1 MGLKLTLLCRLL
13 TLFATVECH
22 LFMGNPPPFRWG
34 ETKNIVELVM
44 PLNGAPQGYSQQPF
58 PCKGHHVQPNGTLAE
73 PSVTWSAGQTVT
85 FQLYGSTNTTGATM
99 NQVEGAAH
107 SGGSCQISFS
117 YDKGRSWVVQNY
129 EGDCPRVRSDR
140 KGQVTNFY
148 DVNQDYTFTVP
159 ADFPSGDRVIVAWTW
174 INATGNRE
182 YYMSCSCVRI
192 EGVGPST
199 DITPAGPPLLVANL
213 QADPK
218 AAPATDIIWS
228 KCNTPPGTS
237 MVYSAQYDDTPTKR
251 APTALNLQEFPAL
264 EGTVCDTSSEELM
277 EKLSLG
283 RSFAAIPEVSNAT
296 LSAPRHI
303 LDRINNSSDVAGTQD
318 SVTAT
323 TSTTSTTVSVSIV
336 TTVTLDDA
344 SPATTTA
351 EVGFETTGSYDL
363 SDPPPDQTLQR
374 SSLLVASPGD
384 GLVPT
389 TSSSPE
395 PAGGLPAKSDAPSS
409 LGVPSTVA
417 PLPVASSLPSITSE
431 LSQSVGMPLSLSEAP
446 SPAGGPQMSTNSF
459 ATTTLQSSSLVES
472 GGVSATTVPSPSNE
486 GASATAILGDF
497 TTAPTQ
503 TQLSAQA
510 ANLSSTWTSTTTL
523 VQTFTVTTLLT
534 SFATSE
540 GSCTST

>member
-1 MGLKLTLLCRLL
+1 MDLKLTLLCRLL
-13 TLFATVECH
+13 TLFTAVECH

-34 ETKNIVELVM
+34 ETKDIVELVM
-44 PLNGAPQGYSQQPF
+44 PLNGAPQGYPQQPF
-58 PCKGHHVQPNGTLAE
+58 PCKGHHVQPSGTLAE

-85 FQLYGSTNTTGATM
+85 FQLYDSTNTTGATM
-99 NQVEGAAH
+99 NQIEGAAH

-117 YDKGRSWVVQNY
+117 YDKGSSWVVVQNY

-159 ADFPSGDRVIVAWTW
+159 ADFPSGDRVLVAWTW

-199 DITPAGPPLLVANL
+199 EITPAGPPLLVANL
-213 QADPK
+213 QADPE
-218 AAPATDIIWS
+218 AAPATDIIRS

-237 MVYSAQYDDTPTKR
+237 IVYSAQYDDTPTER
-251 APTALNLQEFPAL
+251 APTALKLQEFPTT
-264 EGTVCDTSSEELM
+264 EGTVCDTSSKELM

-283 RSFAAIPEVSNAT
+283 RSF
-296 LSAPRHI
+296 
-303 LDRINNSSDVAGTQD
+303 
-318 SVTAT
+318 TAT
-323 TSTTSTTVSVSIV
+323 PEFSN
-336 TTVTLDDA
+336 A

-351 EVGFETTGSYDL
+351 KVGSETTSSDDL
-363 SDPPPDQTLQR
+363 ADPPPDQRFQR
-374 SSLLVASPGD
+374 SSLLMASTGD

-389 TSSSPE
+389 VLSSPE
-395 PAGGLPAKSDAPSS
+395 PAGGLPAKSGTPSS
-409 LGVPSTVA
+409 LAVAPMVA
-417 PLPVASSLPSITSE
+417 PLPVASSLSSITSE
-431 LSQSVGMPLSLSEAP
+431 LSKPVDMPLSLPEAP
-446 SPAGGPQMSTNSF
+446 SQASGLRTPTNSF
-459 ATTTLQSSSLVES
+459 DTMILRSSSLVEPE
-472 GGVSATTVPSPSNE
+472 GVPLTTVPSASNE
-486 GASATAILGDF
+486 GTSATATLGNA
-497 TTAPTQ
+497 TTAATE

-534 SFATSE
+534 TFAAPE

>member
-1 MGLKLTLLCRLL
+1 MHLKLLRRLL
-13 TLFATVECH
+13 TLFTAVECH
-22 LFMGNPPPFRWG
+22 LFMGNPPSFRWG
-34 ETKNIVELVM
+34 ETKDIVELVV
-44 PLNGAPQGYSQQPF
+44 PLNGVPQGYSQQPF

-85 FQLYGSTNTTGATM
+85 FQLYDSTNTTGATM
-99 NQVEGAAH
+99 NQIEGAAH

-117 YDKGRSWVVQNY
+117 YDKGRSWVVVQNY
-129 EGDCPRVRSDR
+129 EGDCPRVRSDL
-140 KGQVTNFY
+140 KGQVMNFY

-182 YYMSCSCVRI
+182 YYMSCSCVRT

-213 QADPK
+213 QADPE
-218 AAPATDIIWS
+218 AAPATDMVWS

-237 MVYSAQYDDTPTKR
+237 IVYSAQYDDTPTER
-251 APTALNLQEFPAL
+251 APTALKLQEFPTT
-264 EGTVCDTSSEELM
+264 EGTVCDTSSKELM

-283 RSFAAIPEVSNAT
+283 RSFAAVPEFPNAM
-296 LSAPRHI
+296 LSAPRH
-303 LDRINNSSDVAGTQD
+303 LLNRISNSSDAAGTQD
-318 SVTAT
+318 SVITS

-344 SPATTTA
+344 SLAATTA
-351 EVGFETTGSYDL
+351 EVGFETTSSDDL
-363 SDPPPDQTLQR
+363 ADPPPDQTFQR
-374 SSLLVASPGD
+374 SSLLVASTGD

-389 TSSSPE
+389 VLSSPE
-395 PAGGLPAKSDAPSS
+395 PSGGLPAKSETPSS
-409 LGVPSTVA
+409 LAVPPTVA
-417 PLPVASSLPSITSE
+417 PLPVASSLSSITSE
-431 LSQSVGMPLSLSEAP
+431 LSKPVGMPLSLSEAP
-446 SPAGGPQMSTNSF
+446 SPASGPQTSTNSF
-459 ATTTLQSSSLVES
+459 ATTTLRSSLSVEPAGAS
-472 GGVSATTVPSPSNE
+472 PTTVPSASNE
-486 GASATAILGDF
+486 GTSATAILGDF
-497 TTAPTQ
+497 TTAAIQ

-510 ANLSSTWTSTTTL
+510 ANASSTWTSTTTL

-534 SFATSE
+534 TFAAPE

>member
-1 MGLKLTLLCRLL
+1 
-13 TLFATVECH
+13 
-22 LFMGNPPPFRWG
+22 MGNPPPFRWG
-34 ETKNIVELVM
+34 ETKDIVELVM

-73 PSVTWSAGQTVT
+73 P
-85 FQLYGSTNTTGATM
+85 LYDSTNTTGATM
-99 NQVEGAAH
+99 NQIEGAAH

-117 YDKGRSWVVQNY
+117 YDKGRSWVVVQNY
-129 EGDCPRVRSDR
+129 EGDCPRVRSDL

-148 DVNQDYTFTVP
+148 DLNQDYTFTVP

-213 QADPK
+213 QADPE
-218 AAPATDIIWS
+218 AAPATDIVWS

-237 MVYSAQYDDTPTKR
+237 IVYSAQYDDTPTKR
-251 APTALNLQEFPAL
+251 GPIALNLQEYPAA
-264 EGTVCDTSSEELM
+264 EGKVCDTSSKELM

-283 RSFAAIPEVSNAT
+283 RSFAVIPEFSNAT

-303 LDRINNSSDVAGTQD
+303 LNRITNSSDAAGMQD
-318 SVTAT
+318 SVTT
-323 TSTTSTTVSVSIV
+323 STSTTSTTVSVSIV

-344 SPATTTA
+344 SPAATTA
-351 EVGFETTGSYDL
+351 EVGFETTSSDDL
-363 SDPPPDQTLQR
+363 ADPPPDQTLQR
-374 SSLLVASPGD
+374 SSLLMASTGER
-384 GLVPT
+384 LVST
-389 TSSSPE
+389 ASSSLE
-395 PAGGLPAKSDAPSS
+395 PAGGLPAKSETPSS
-409 LGVPSTVA
+409 LAVAPAVA
-417 PLPVASSLPSITSE
+417 PLPVASSPLSITSE
-431 LSQSVGMPLSLSEAP
+431 LSKSVGMSLSLSGVP
-446 SPAGGPQMSTNSF
+446 SHASGPRTSTNSF
-459 ATTTLQSSSLVES
+459 ATTSPRSSLSVEPEGAS
-472 GGVSATTVPSPSNE
+472 PTTVPSASNE
-486 GASATAILGDF
+486 GTSATAILGDF
-497 TTAPTQ
+497 TTAATQ